1 SRLPRAAGSATLVR
15 PMIRSWPL
23 PGFAQRCSTR
33 SRGVASAIMRENVLL
48 GPAGEVEQGAGWKE
62 VEARLGQRSA
72 VLACEPLVELDLE
85 LVKIADVACRI
96 FALRVAQ
103 RGRAPVAGLLL
114 LGEIDVEQLLD
125 QILQPIAVGIGAHQT
140 RGGAGAI
147 DRRQ

>member
-1 SRLPRAAGSATLVR
+1 MRSGAVWTFFLSRMKLTSPFLPSGARARIATRIPTAAGSATLVR

-103 RGRAPVAGLLL
+103 RGREIGRASCRERVWIAG
-114 LGEIDVEQLLD
+114 
-125 QILQPIAVGIGAHQT
+125 
-140 RGGAGAI
+140 
-147 DRRQ
+147 